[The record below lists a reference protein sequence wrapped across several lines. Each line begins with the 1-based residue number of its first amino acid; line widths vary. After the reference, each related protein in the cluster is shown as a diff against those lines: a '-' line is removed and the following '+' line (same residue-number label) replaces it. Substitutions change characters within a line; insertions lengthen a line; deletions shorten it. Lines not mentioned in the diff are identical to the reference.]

1 MVNDMLFLKIWKQR
15 GEEYRVSG
23 LHSWYWVSP
32 VRASKKSRPIH
43 QSSLQPPDGK
53 SPSAN
58 GNSNENTNLDNQIFD
73 VEQWLNLKTPLAD
86 TTPSTKYLN
95 GLLKRRLQLNEQ
107 VESLINNVQEML
119 TEADLQEG
127 KTSSCPPLSND
138 NHNVDVENDN
148 THDKS
153 KPIENVVNES
163 NEKSKQ
169 LERDTFQSLD
179 SITKRIEAV
188 LQTRSLADKGVTN
201 NVEDLKGLLDTIHST
216 KLRVSL
222 KKLLPSQRSKNINGG
237 LPMAHY
243 FEVKK
248 QKRRTDI
255 LVLDKEKLQRLAR
268 RSGVMEVPGFNYPSS
283 GSFCPLVAQALS
295 KINPGSSRFVG
306 CPRANFH
313 TSWRFRTR
321 MASNLS
327 YLALQLK
334 VLYACIRWDDMYSS
348 YPSNGILVVDGA
360 EHGTDD
366 LTTYEMLD
374 KRTIISEFDPVSY
387 RVEYLVRK
395 KVIPKE
401 SSQPLPPSNGGQH

>member
-1 MVNDMLFLKIWKQR
+1 MSKIWKQR
-15 GEEYRVSG
+15 GEEYRLSG

-32 VRASKKSRPIH
+32 VRASKKRRPNHTPIPRPLNGENLLPNGT
-43 QSSLQPPDGK
+43 SS
-53 SPSAN
+53 
-58 GNSNENTNLDNQIFD
+58 ENADLVNQIFD
-73 VEQWLNLKTPLAD
+73 VERWLNSKTPLSN

-95 GLLKRRLQLNEQ
+95 GLLKKRLQLNEQ
-107 VESLINNVQEML
+107 LEGLITNVQEIL
-119 TEADLQEG
+119 AKVDLKGDLPEG
-127 KTSSCPPLSND
+127 QTPAPLSSND
-138 NHNVDVENDN
+138 HNVDVQNDN
-148 THDKS
+148 AHDKLKS
-153 KPIENVVNES
+153 IESVDNEPIEI
-163 NEKSKQ
+163 SKQ
-169 LERDTFQSLD
+169 PEKNTFQSLD
-179 SITKRIEAV
+179 SVTKRLESV
-188 LQTRSLADKGVTN
+188 LQMSSPDLGMTNSLK
-201 NVEDLKGLLDTIHST
+201 DLKDLLDAIHST

-222 KKLLPSQRSKNINGG
+222 KKLFPSQRSKNVNGG

-255 LVLDKEKLQRLAR
+255 FVLDKEKLRRLAR
-268 RSGVMEVPGFNYPSS
+268 RSGVMEVPGFNYSSS
-283 GSFCPLVAQALS
+283 GSFCPLIAQALS

-306 CPRANFH
+306 CPRANFQ

-334 VLYACIRWDDMYSS
+334 VLYACIRWNDMYSS

-366 LTTYEMLD
+366 VTTYEMLD
-374 KRTIISEFDPVSY
+374 KRTVTSEFDPVSY